1 MNSADPWPEEAGYP
15 CAWDPVACDVVVV
28 LYPVV
33 EEPEDV
39 AAVVVPGEDG
49 EPVVVPFCSFHQCF
63 VFIADG
69 YSYRCSWNSKQF
81 VF

>member
-15 CAWDPVACDVVVV
+15 RSWDPVACDFVV
-28 LYPVV
+28 LLDPVV

-39 AAVVVPGEDG
+39 TAIVVPGENG
-49 EPVVVPFCSFHQCF
+49 EPVIVPFRSFHQCF

-69 YSYRCSWNSKQF
+69 YSYCCLWDVK
-81 VF
+81 